1 MPELK
6 EVFDMVT
13 KQTEPDI
20 DSWRDQEQ
28 RQRRTA
34 RNRKVGAFA
43 LVAAMVAATAVI
55 GIIAMR
61 PDDQER
67 TGAPPPPIRTV
78 HVVVDVATGGTSSV
92 PESIDD
98 ASFFAV
104 SADGERVAFQPFPG
118 AIFGDSE
125 IAIYVSNVDGTEV
138 RRVSPERHDAFWPG
152 WSPNN
157 DEIVYQ
163 GRVNVATSER
173 VGDLFVLD
181 VATGSSTRL
190 TQLEQ
195 ISSPFWAMLPSYSAD
210 GDLVLFHKPRGP
222 YGDQQSWDLWS
233 IPSGGGEPTLIQRDA
248 QYGADLGNGRIVYL
262 SVVGG
267 QARGLWSAEYDG
279 SDPAQLVRGN
289 IDAPMLSPDR
299 TRVAYQQDGS
309 VYVVDVST
317 GETAFV
323 IRGEKPQWVDDGTLI
338 VTPS

>member
-28 RQRRTA
+28 RQRRT
-34 RNRKVGAFA
+34 R
-43 LVAAMVAATAVI
+43 
-55 GIIAMR
+55 
-61 PDDQER
+61 D
-67 TGAPPPPIRTV
+67 
-78 HVVVDVATGGTSSV
+78 
-92 PESIDD
+92 
-98 ASFFAV
+98 
-104 SADGERVAFQPFPG
+104 
-118 AIFGDSE
+118 
-125 IAIYVSNVDGTEV
+125 
-138 RRVSPERHDAFWPG
+138 
-152 WSPNN
+152 
-157 DEIVYQ
+157 
-163 GRVNVATSER
+163 
-173 VGDLFVLD
+173 
-181 VATGSSTRL
+181 RL
-190 TQLEQ
+190 T
-195 ISSPFWAMLPSYSAD
+195 PCVTFMAPSYSAD

-233 IPSGGGEPTLIQRDA
+233 IPSGGGEPTLLQRDA

-267 QARGLWSAEYDG
+267 QARGLWTAEFDG

-323 IRGEKPQWVDDGTLI
+323 IRGETPQWVDDGTLI